1 MKNQRLRAVGQLA
14 LLIGVATVAVGTVRL
29 ALTNISPD
37 LLPYIAMTGFLGF
50 MLYIGYS
57 ICLSQIQYE
66 DKLKEMNRKID
77 QKS

>member
-37 LLPYIAMTGFLGF
+37 LLPYIAIAGFLGF

-57 ICLSQIQYE
+57 ILLSQIQYE

>member
-14 LLIGVATVAVGTVRL
+14 LLIGVATAAVGTVRL

-77 QKS
+77 QK